1 MSSDNAFIAYLAQI
15 QRDFYRIGGPILMV
29 IGVVSCILNL
39 MLFTRKNL
47 RKTPCAIYLVAF
59 NASNFFLIF
68 TTILLA
74 TLANGYDI
82 NPASY
87 NSSFCRFRTYVTF
100 VLEVLGPSYLI
111 LASVDRV
118 LLTSPNA
125 LTRQRSTPRLAYT
138 SIIFITVLWALLH
151 IHALIL
157 TNVLQ
162 FRPGFSVCAFRNSL
176 YNMIMSYYSLAIKDI
191 FIPLL
196 MLVFGLWA
204 VKNVRGVTHVSA
216 PSILPTVTTA
226 VSRNTGTHCSK
237 DRQMIR
243 ILFVD
248 ITVYVGFNLM
258 VAVVVIYQQINQN
271 KVRNQ
276 VEIQT
281 VSLLASASVFS
292 NYIPFCI
299 GFYTNCLA
307 SKTFRQEIRNIF
319 LCK

>member
-87 NSSFCRFRTYVTF
+87 NLSLCRFRTYTTF
-100 VLEVLGPSYLI
+100 VFEVLGPSYLI

-118 LLTSPNA
+118 LFTSRNA
-125 LTRQRSTPRLAYT
+125 LTRQRSTRRLAYT
-138 SIIFITVLWALLH
+138 SIIFITVFWVLLH

-157 TNVLQ
+157 TDILQ
-162 FRPGFSVCAFRNSL
+162 LRPGSSSCSRRNSL
-176 YNMIMSYYSLAIKDI
+176 YNMIMIYYSLAIKNI

-204 VKNVRGVTHVSA
+204 VKNVRGITHVRA
-216 PSILPTVTTA
+216 PSILPMVTMAIT
-226 VSRNTGTHCSK
+226 RNTGTHRSK
-237 DRQMIR
+237 DRQMLR

-248 ITVYVGFNLM
+248 ITVHVGFNVM
-258 VAVVVIYQQINQN
+258 ICIVVMYQQITQN
-271 KVRNQ
+271 KVKDP
-276 VEIQT
+276 VEIQIMR
-281 VSLLASASVFS
+281 LLINTGAFS
-292 NYIPFCI
+292 SYIPFCI
-299 GFYTNCLA
+299 GFYTNCIA
-307 SKTFRQEIRNIF
+307 SKIFRQEIRNIF